1 MATQKFNL
9 SLRLRHPD
17 ADLNP
22 VARGL
27 GLAPSTCWTKGDA
40 RVAPDGAP
48 LGGVRDSS
56 YCSVQLDVTA
66 ATDLEPAL
74 VKSLQTIASVQ
85 PELELLVNSGGMASI
100 AIGWFA
106 DGDAGVRLAD
116 TVIAEMARLRLTVDL
131 YLYLSPGAASQ

>member
-1 MATQKFNL
+1 MVPLKIMVRRTRTDTVEMRDSGVATQKFDL

-22 VARGL
+22 IARKL

-66 ATDLEPAL
+66 GTDLEAAL
-74 VKSLQTIASVQ
+74 VKSL
-85 PELELLVNSGGMASI
+85 
-100 AIGWFA
+100 
-106 DGDAGVRLAD
+106 
-116 TVIAEMARLRLTVDL
+116 
-131 YLYLSPGAASQ
+131 